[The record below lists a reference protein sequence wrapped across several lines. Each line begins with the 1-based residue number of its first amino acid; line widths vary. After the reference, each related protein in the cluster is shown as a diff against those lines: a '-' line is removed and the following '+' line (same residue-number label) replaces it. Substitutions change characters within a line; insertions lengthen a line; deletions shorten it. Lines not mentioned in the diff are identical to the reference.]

1 MGLGTQNGNVYP
13 DQNSSNIYLADGGWG
28 GEILP
33 FWPLLQPSRKLDAI
47 LAVDYS
53 ADGPSMFR
61 GALPNGTSLFQTY
74 LKTQKPEYQEIHF
87 PRIPDPSGPF
97 SEQGL
102 NKRPAFFGCNEV
114 LAPMIIYFPN
124 YQVVTNTEQATM
136 KAQYDPSE
144 IDAFFQNSFAIATQT
159 IPDIQSNGFQYNP
172 ESIQMLLDRAGP
184 VSRTGWKTCLACALI
199 DRQLRR
205 NNTPRSAQCELCF
218 ERYCA

>member
-1 MGLGTQNGNVYP
+1 
-13 DQNSSNIYLADGGWG
+13 
-28 GEILP
+28 
-33 FWPLLQPSRKLDAI
+33 
-47 LAVDYS
+47 
-53 ADGPSMFR
+53 
-61 GALPNGTSLFQTY
+61 
-74 LKTQKPEYQEIHF
+74 
-87 PRIPDPSGPF
+87 
-97 SEQGL
+97 
-102 NKRPAFFGCNEV
+102 
-114 LAPMIIYFPN
+114 
-124 YQVVTNTEQATM
+124 M